1 MARADAVVAR
11 KINREAVVL
20 LGWGRAI
27 LLQFSHP
34 LVAAGVREFSRFDKG
49 ADSYVRRVR
58 RTVGGMLDLTFG
70 TEEAAREVIARI
82 NAIHGQVQGRLRE
95 GAGVFPAGTPYAATD
110 PALLLWVH
118 ATLIDSMIAAYEA
131 LVAPLTPAERDRYC
145 AEAAETGEA
154 FGIPADRIPRTAAEL
169 RRYLD
174 RMYASGE
181 ITVGPDAKALAAALF
196 SPPLGP
202 AVGLFRITRLLTV
215 GFLPPAIRDGY
226 GFAWDA
232 RRERA
237 CRAVMAV
244 VRRVRRLLPPILR
257 EWPSARAA

>member
-1 MARADAVVAR
+1 MHRADAVVAR

-34 LVAAGVREFSRFDKG
+34 LVAAGVRDFSHFDHS

-58 RTVGGMLDLTFG
+58 RTVGGMLDITFG
-70 TEEAAREVIARI
+70 TEEAARAVIQRI
-82 NAIHGQVQGRLRE
+82 NGIHGQVRGQLKHAVGN
-95 GAGVFPAGTPYAATD
+95 FPVGTPYSATD

-118 ATLIDSMIAAYEA
+118 ATLVDSMLEAYEA

-145 AEAAETGEA
+145 EEAAVTGAA
-154 FGIPADRIPRTAAEL
+154 FGIPAAEMPRTAAEL
-169 RRYLD
+169 RAYLD

-181 ITVGPDAKALAAALF
+181 IAVGPDAKALAASLF

-215 GFLPPAIRDGY
+215 GFLPSSIRAGY
-226 GFAWDA
+226 GFTWDS
-232 RRERA
+232 RRARA
-237 CRAVMAV
+237 CRAVMTL
-244 VRRVRRLLPPILR
+244 VRSVRRLLPPMLR